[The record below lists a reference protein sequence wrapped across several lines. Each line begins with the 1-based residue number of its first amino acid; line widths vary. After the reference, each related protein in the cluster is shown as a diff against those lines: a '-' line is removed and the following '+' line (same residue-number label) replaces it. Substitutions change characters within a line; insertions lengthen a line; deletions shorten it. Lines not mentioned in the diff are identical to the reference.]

1 MDTIRKCTNIQLS
14 VFYNIKFCF
23 EQDLINFTTTRYI
36 MDSIDFKILS
46 ILQKDCMIS
55 YKDLAKKIGL
65 SYSPTYE
72 RIKLLE
78 ETGVIKNRVTILDPK
93 KVGIKLFVYCN
104 ITLKEQ
110 SKKSLLDF
118 EKSVSRFP
126 EIMEVISLSGVYDY
140 MLKIATTDIEAY
152 NSFIMNK
159 LANIPNIGQYHS
171 NIVLSIVKDETA
183 YPLTEE
189 E

>member
-1 MDTIRKCTNIQLS
+1 MDNID
-14 VFYNIKFCF
+14 I
-23 EQDLINFTTTRYI
+23 
-36 MDSIDFKILS
+36 KILN

-55 YKDLAKKIGL
+55 YKDIANKVGL

-72 RIKLLE
+72 RIRLME
-78 ETGVIKNRVTILDPK
+78 EAGIIKSRVTILDPNK
-93 KVGIKLFVYCN
+93 IGIKLFVYCN

-118 EKSVSRFP
+118 EKAVSKIP

-152 NSFIMNK
+152 NNFIMNK

-183 YPLTEE
+183 YPLAED
-189 E
+189 

>member
-1 MDTIRKCTNIQLS
+1 
-14 VFYNIKFCF
+14 
-23 EQDLINFTTTRYI
+23 
-36 MDSIDFKILS
+36 MDSTDYKILN

-55 YKDLAKKIGL
+55 YKDLAQKVGL

-72 RIKLLE
+72 RIRLME
-78 ETGVIKNRVTILDPK
+78 EEGIIKSRVTILDPNK
-93 KVGIKLFVYCN
+93 IGVKLFVYCN

-118 EKSVSRFP
+118 EKSISKMP
-126 EIMEVISLSGVYDY
+126 EVMEVISLSGVYDY
-140 MLKIATTDIEAY
+140 MLKIATSDIESY
-152 NSFIMNK
+152 NNFIMNK

-183 YPLTEE
+183 YPLPEKD
-189 E
+189 